1 MEYIAK
7 YNRLH
12 DKKRMKAKLE
22 KHFDNVDITGRGK
35 NINIELGER
44 TLYISNDTMYNELY
58 TNALYYLCL
67 HLQRAADK
75 IHNYKYG
82 GYAVFSIM
90 LYNDKYIAMN
100 KTFKNWASAM
110 KYPYDMKGLKFEQ
123 SFKLGMNLD
132 LSNTDF
138 KEPNNN
144 NKLTISDVIQYNS
157 DLREFRHQA
166 IRDVLR
172 RITKATGAKVED
184 IFYCIHLNKLVDEEI
199 IGVVPKYRKD
209 LDHNIINKYVNSEFI
224 KKNKLPL
231 NKDIVQKLETLRQLL
246 IEQYDKINKY
256 NVYDSNEYK
265 DAVHNLGYYSIWRE
279 CKITIDID
287 KLNKLIQEL
296 GQNEY
301 INVDLTPEEQE
312 HYMKELYKQSYY
324 KHLAYND
331 KIYRGKLEG
340 LDDDN
345 IPIELLDKDML
356 LNLERD
362 ELRNILHYRR
372 YKGQALEYYHIYEDK
387 LNKYIERVKE
397 KAKQKKTG
405 KPKGNKKTTPY
416 TNRAINKGLYAMQQL
431 DNIEYNNGVELFNSI
446 DRPDTAA
453 EEWLLENDPTAY
465 IQSYA
470 PVITDD
476 EQLHQLLDKQ

>member
-1 MEYIAK
+1 MGYIAK

-12 DKKRMKAKLE
+12 DKKRMKEKLE
-22 KHFDNVDITGRGK
+22 KHFDNVVITGRGK
-35 NINIELGER
+35 NINIEIGER
-44 TLYISNDTMYNELY
+44 ILYITNDTMYNELY

-75 IHNYKYG
+75 IRNYSYG

-184 IFYCIHLNKLVDEEI
+184 IFYSIHLDKLVDEEI

-209 LDHNIINKYVNSEFI
+209 LDHNVINKYVNSEFI

-231 NKDIVQKLETLRQLL
+231 NKDIVQKLETVRQLL

-265 DAVHNLGYYSIWRE
+265 DAIHNLGYYSVWRE
-279 CKITIDID
+279 CKITIDLD
-287 KLNKLIQEL
+287 KLNKIIQEL
-296 GQNEY
+296 ERNPY
-301 INVDLTPEEQE
+301 VNVDLTPEGQQN
-312 HYMKELYKQSYY
+312 HMRELYKKSYY

-331 KIYRGKLEG
+331 KIYMGKLKG
-340 LDDDN
+340 LDDNN

-372 YKGQALEYYHIYEDK
+372 YKRQALEYYHIYEDK

-397 KAKQKKTG
+397 KAKQKKTS
-405 KPKGNKKTTPY
+405 KSKGNKKTTPY

-453 EEWLLENDPTAY
+453 EEWLLKNDPTAY

-470 PVITDD
+470 PIITDD

>member
-1 MEYIAK
+1 M
-7 YNRLH
+7 
-12 DKKRMKAKLE
+12 
-22 KHFDNVDITGRGK
+22 TK
-35 NINIELGER
+35 N
-44 TLYISNDTMYNELY
+44 T
-58 TNALYYLCL
+58 
-67 HLQRAADK
+67 
-75 IHNYKYG
+75 KYG

-199 IGVVPKYRKD
+199 IGVVPKYRKG

-324 KHLAYND
+324 
-331 KIYRGKLEG
+331 
-340 LDDDN
+340 
-345 IPIELLDKDML
+345 
-356 LNLERD
+356 
-362 ELRNILHYRR
+362 NILH
-372 YKGQALEYYHIYEDK
+372 IMT
-387 LNKYIERVKE
+387 KYI
-397 KAKQKKTG
+397 G
-405 KPKGNKKTTPY
+405 
-416 TNRAINKGLYAMQQL
+416 
-431 DNIEYNNGVELFNSI
+431 
-446 DRPDTAA
+446 
-453 EEWLLENDPTAY
+453 EN
-465 IQSYA
+465 
-470 PVITDD
+470 
-476 EQLHQLLDKQ
+476 LRG